1 MYKARTISVF
11 VILLGLI
18 SIPNFGYG
26 QAEQITIEKSD
37 TVIDGN
43 GGIFNGGKLTYLVIN
58 SVKTAAGWIQTKNVT
73 IKNCTIKGG
82 VRIIGL
88 GKNGQ
93 AAGVKESSLSL
104 GHTERAQAA
113 APTNITFSNVT
124 FETSDGMTSLY
135 IAPGTTY
142 VTVENSAFTGTNT
155 GSGPVV
161 YMDAE
166 SGHNVFRNNTF
177 NATASR
183 EVIACDGS
191 AYNLIESNRFE
202 KITKGGIYLYRNCG
216 EGGTIRHQT
225 PNHNTIKNNT
235 FNLSNLV
242 LGNYGIWL
250 GSRNGN
256 RTYCDDDAG
265 YSFGSSINNNDF
277 ADHNIVNGNI
287 FTGGYGIGEIKNNGS
302 NNQIN
307 VPTAVSQIEAAD
319 SLCIR
324 FLNNRI
330 MLNNQNDHSILK
342 VFDGLGRVIINEQ
355 VSRNNA
361 SDFPLYAKGLCF
373 VQLSFNNRIFTK
385 KIVAK

>member
-18 SIPNFGYG
+18 LIPNFGYS

-43 GGIFNGGKLTYLVIN
+43 GGLFNGGKLTYLVIN
-58 SVKTAAGWIQTKNVT
+58 SVKIATGWIQTKNVT

-142 VTVENSAFTGTNT
+142 VTVENSTFTGTNT

-177 NATASR
+177 NITAGR

-191 AYNLIESNRFE
+191 TYNLIEGNRFE

-216 EGGTIRHQT
+216 EGGTVRHQT

-277 ADHNIVNGNI
+277 ADYNIVNGNI
-287 FTGGYGIGEIKNNGS
+287 FTGGYGIGEIKNSGA

-307 VPTAVSQIEAAD
+307 VSTSVSQHEMTDDPA
-319 SLCIR
+319 IR

-330 MLNNQNDHSILK
+330 TLNALNDNSTLK
-342 VFDGLGRVIINEQ
+342 VFDGLGRVILNEK
-355 VSRNNA
+355 VSRNDA
-361 SDFPLYAKGLCF
+361 SDFPLHAKGLCF
-373 VQLSFNNRIFTK
+373 VQLSVNNNIFIK